1 MNDDVEAGAELKRT
15 TRARISVAGTS
26 ALPAGVRV
34 ASEWTWR
41 LGLFALGI
49 YAATR
54 VLAEFSVIVISLLLA
69 LMLTALLHPVVG
81 LAAQRLPRGV
91 SSLAVLLGWLLL
103 VLALLA
109 LVGQQ
114 TASGFPDLISQAT
127 AGIDQVQ
134 RWLST
139 GPLNIPTGRLS
150 SYTTQLNDYVSSNT
164 STLLSGALGATTTVS
179 HVLEGFFI
187 MMFSTFFFLSAG
199 HRIWAWL
206 LRMLPTAAQAP
217 MDNAARSGWVTL
229 GHYVRATS
237 IVAIVDGVG
246 IGLGAALLG
255 VPLALPLG
263 VLVFLGAFI
272 PVVGAT
278 ITGLLAVL
286 VALVAQGWVTA
297 LAVLGVVIAV
307 NQLEAHI
314 LQPFLLGRAVD
325 VHPLG
330 VILSLSAGYTLA
342 GIPGA
347 LFAVPVAAV
356 GNTMITTLASH
367 GHRDPG
373 EEIAEDGAPLA
384 PDKPAATDPDEVP
397 NTQRSSITGDRIG
410 E

>member
-1 MNDDVEAGAELKRT
+1 VDV
-15 TRARISVAGTS
+15 
-26 ALPAGVRV
+26 
-34 ASEWTWR
+34 
-41 LGLFALGI
+41 
-49 YAATR
+49 ATR
-54 VLAEFSVIVISLLLA
+54 SDRPGDLRGQPCRGDVLADCGVPPARADADGASPARGDLA
-69 LMLTALLHPVVG
+69 PR
-81 LAAQRLPRGV
+81 RLSRGV
-91 SSLAVLLGWLLL
+91 ASLAVLLGWLLL

-109 LVGQQ
+109 VVGQQ
-114 TASGFPDLISQAT
+114 TASGFPDLLSQAT

-139 GPLNIPTGRLS
+139 GPLNLPTGRLS
-150 SYTTQLNDYVSSNT
+150 SYTTQLNDYVSANT
-164 STLLSGALGATTTVS
+164 SSLLSGALGATTTVS
-179 HVLEGFFI
+179 HAIEGLFIVL
-187 MMFSTFFFLSAG
+187 FSTFFFLSAG

-206 LRMLPTAAQAP
+206 LRMLPLAARLP
-217 MDNAARSGWVTL
+217 LDNAGRSGWVTL

-297 LAVLGVVIAV
+297 LAVLGVVILV

-325 VHPLG
+325 VHPLA

-342 GIPGA
+342 GIAGA

-356 GNTMITTLASH
+356 GNTMITVLASH
-367 GHRDPG
+367 GRHDPG
-373 EEIAEDGAPLA
+373 ERVAEDDAPLA
-384 PDKPAATDPDEVP
+384 PDKPSPTDPTEVASK
-397 NTQRSSITGDRIG
+397 QDSSVTGDRIG
-410 E
+410 D